1 MKQGKALEQ
10 LLVVIQEYL
19 KDSPNTHVVPN
30 AMLLDRSGIKREI
43 DVFVQSKLQ
52 GGNIGIA
59 FECKDYKKKVD
70 VAVVEAFNS
79 KCNDI
84 QEIHKGII
92 VSSNGFTSGAQSKAQ
107 FYGIDLF
114 QLGNVPLQEI
124 FNPFDLFYTQCWVE
138 MALEYR
144 VVIEEDKTSAHFTGN
159 GVYSVEDNN
168 EVEMISYL
176 ANTLRMYMPSLIP
189 SIHNYLHA
197 KGITVDNVPL
207 SIRPVDKLYI
217 KDTSGSK
224 HNIKEL
230 LVTIRVTLNTQL
242 QDIAK
247 QSVYKE
253 TAKETPVVRISEY
266 NRENGITFYLVY
278 DDNRCSAFVKDVDG
292 NLRKT
297 MLVPQD

>member
-19 KDSPNTHVVPN
+19 KDSSNTHVVSN
-30 AMLLDRSGIKREI
+30 AMLLDRSGMKREI
-43 DVFVQSKLQ
+43 DVFVQTKVQ

-59 FECKDYKKKVD
+59 SECKDYKKKVD
-70 VAVVEAFNS
+70 VAIIEAFNS

-92 VSSNGFTSGAQSKAQ
+92 VSSNGFTAGAQSKAQ
-107 FYGIDLF
+107 FYGIDMF
-114 QLGNVPLQEI
+114 QLGDVPLQEI

-144 VVIEEDKTSAHFTGN
+144 VVIEDDNTSAQFTGK
-159 GVYSVEDNN
+159 GVYSVEDDK

-176 ANTLRMYMPSLIP
+176 AITLRVNMPSLIP
-189 SIHNYLHA
+189 SIHNRLHA
-197 KGITVDNVPL
+197 KGVKVDNVPL
-207 SIRPVDKLYI
+207 CIRPIDKLYI
-217 KDTSGSK
+217 KDTSGNK

-247 QSVYKE
+247 QSIYRE

-266 NRENGITFYLVY
+266 TRENGITFFLVY
-278 DDNRCSAFVKDVDG
+278 DDNRCSAFMKDADG

-297 MLVPQD
+297 MLVPQY

>member
-1 MKQGKALEQ
+1 MRPGKALEQ

-19 KDSPNTHVVPN
+19 KDSPDTIVVPN
-30 AMLLDRSGIKREI
+30 AIFLDHSGIKREI
-43 DVFVQSKLQ
+43 DVFVQTKVHS
-52 GGNIGIA
+52 GNIGIA

-92 VSSNGFTSGAQSKAQ
+92 VSSNGFTAGAQNKAQ

-114 QLGNVPLQEI
+114 QLGAVPLQEI
-124 FNPFDLFYTQCWVE
+124 FNPFDLFYAQCWVE

-144 VVIEEDKTSAHFTGN
+144 VVLEDDDTSSHFTGN
-159 GVYSVEDNN
+159 GVYSVEYDK
-168 EVEMISYL
+168 EVDMISYL
-176 ANTLRMYMPSLIP
+176 AKTLRIYMPSLIP
-189 SIHNYLHA
+189 SIHNRLHA

-207 SIRPVDKLYI
+207 SIRPLDKLYI
-217 KDTSGSK
+217 KDTIGNK

-247 QSVYKE
+247 QSIYKE
-253 TAKETPVVRISEY
+253 TTKGTPVVRISEY
-266 NRENGITFYLVY
+266 TKENGITFFHVY
-278 DDNRCSAFVKDVDG
+278 DDSKCSAFVKDTDG

-297 MLVPQD
+297 MLVPQN

>member
-1 MKQGKALEQ
+1 MQAGKALEQ

-19 KDSPNTHVVPN
+19 KDSPDTHIVPN

-43 DVFVQSKLQ
+43 DVFVQTKVQ

-59 FECKDYKKKVD
+59 FECKDYRKKVD
-70 VAVVEAFNS
+70 IAIVEAFYS

-92 VSSNGFTSGAQSKAQ
+92 VSSNGFTAGALNKAH
-107 FYGIDLF
+107 FYGISLF
-114 QLGNVPLQEI
+114 QLGDVPLQEI
-124 FNPFDLFYTQCWVE
+124 FNPFDLYYAQCWVE

-144 VVIEEDKTSAHFTGN
+144 VVIEDDNTSAHYTGK
-159 GVYSVEDNN
+159 GVYSVEDDK

-189 SIHNYLHA
+189 SIHNRLHA
-197 KGITVDNVPL
+197 KGITKDNVQL
-207 SIRPVDKLYI
+207 RIRPFNKLYI
-217 KDTSGSK
+217 KDTLRNK

-253 TAKETPVVRISEY
+253 TTKETPIVRISEY
-266 NRENGITFYLVY
+266 TREDGITFFLVY
-278 DDNRCSAFVKDVDG
+278 DDNRCSAFIKEADG

-297 MLVPQD
+297 MLVPQN